1 LFEEMSGFKLAP
13 SRLNRPPA
21 SEDAVASPA
30 KTNFV
35 GLTASKLGL
44 LAEPKL
50 TPSSGAIQAK
60 SSNGDA
66 ADGAESSPQ
75 SSSQLATPST
85 FSFTPLTKP
94 VDEASKKEDRVK
106 DEEKAVDGGE
116 QRVAKMPVF
125 GENLSEKVTAVPSTE
140 PNNTDGQILK
150 EPPEE
155 KTEDVANAGSGKFV
169 ASSLL
174 FSNAAKASDDENEKK
189 TLSESAAEYTESH
202 TNKRKY
208 DVVDVVTGEEAES
221 NVLQGQVK
229 LYIFDK
235 DKRNWTERGRGLLRL
250 NDSPVSKPGHLKSR
264 LVVRTSGNMR
274 VVLNTKLWSDMIC
287 EKANEKNI
295 RISALDEGEVKIFLI
310 ACSIKEA
317 EKLYT
322 ALEYRINQLKTDKEN
337 GEGEEED
344 ESEEKADG
352 GGDVSPEKRMKP
364 SEASSTEA

>member
-1 LFEEMSGFKLAP
+1 MSGFKLAP

-21 SEDAVASPA
+21 SDDAVASPA
-30 KTNFV
+30 TKTNFV

-66 ADGAESSPQ
+66 ATDSAESAPQ
-75 SSSQLATPST
+75 SSSILATPST

-94 VDEASKKEDRVK
+94 VDEASKKEERAK
-106 DEEKAVDGGE
+106 DEEKAGDGGE

-140 PNNTDGQILK
+140 ATATAGQILK

-155 KTEDVANAGSGKFV
+155 KTEDVTNAGKFV

-174 FSNAAKASDDENEKK
+174 FSNAAKASDDESEKK

-235 DKRNWTERGRGLLRL
+235 EKRNWTERGRGQLRL
-250 NDSPVSKPGHLKSR
+250 NDSAVSKPGHLRSR

-287 EKANEKNI
+287 EKANEKSI

-317 EKLYT
+317 EKLHT

-337 GEGEEED
+337 GEGEED
-344 ESEEKADG
+344 ESVKEKDDG
-352 GGDVSPEKRMKP
+352 DANVSPEKRMKP
-364 SEASSTEA
+364 SEEKSSTEA

>member
-60 SSNGDA
+60 SSNGEA
-66 ADGAESSPQ
+66 ADGAESTPQ

-94 VDEASKKEDRVK
+94 VDEAGKKEERGK

-125 GENLSEKVTAVPSTE
+125 GENLSEKVTAVPSAE
-140 PNNTDGQILK
+140 ANNTDGEILK

-155 KTEDVANAGSGKFV
+155 KTEDVANAGAGKFV

-174 FSNAAKASDDENEKK
+174 FSNAAKASDDESEKK

-352 GGDVSPEKRMKP
+352 GADVSPEKRMKP
-364 SEASSTEA
+364 SEAESTEA

>member
-1 LFEEMSGFKLAP
+1 MSGFKLAP

-30 KTNFV
+30 TKTNFA

-60 SSNGDA
+60 PSNGEA
-66 ADGAESSPQ
+66 ADSAESAPQ
-75 SSSQLATPST
+75 SKSVLPTPST

-94 VDEASKKEDRVK
+94 VDGATKKEERVR
-106 DEEKAVDGGE
+106 DEEKTADTDEV
-116 QRVAKMPVF
+116 RVAKMPVF
-125 GENLSEKVTAVPSTE
+125 GENLSEKVTSVPSSTDT
-140 PNNTDGQILK
+140 NTDGQMPK
-150 EPPEE
+150 PTEE
-155 KTEDVANAGSGKFV
+155 KTEDSAAGKFV

-174 FSNAAKASDDENEKK
+174 FSTAAKASDDESEKK

-235 DKRNWTERGRGLLRL
+235 EKRNWTERGRGQLRL
-250 NDSPVSKPGHLKSR
+250 NDSAVSKPGHLRSR

-274 VVLNTKLWSDMIC
+274 VVLNTKLWCDMIC

-295 RISALDEGEVKIFLI
+295 RISALDDGEVKIFLI

-317 EKLYT
+317 EKLHT
-322 ALEYRINQLKTDKEN
+322 ALEYRINQLKSDKEN
-337 GEGEEED
+337 GVGEAEDD
-344 ESEEKADG
+344 ESVKENEEG
-352 GGDVSPEKRMKP
+352 GVEVSPEKRMKP
-364 SEASSTEA
+364 SEPSSTEA

>member
-1 LFEEMSGFKLAP
+1 
-13 SRLNRPPA
+13 
-21 SEDAVASPA
+21 VASPA
-30 KTNFV
+30 TKTNFV

-60 SSNGDA
+60 PSNGETTSDSIENTSQSSNL
-66 ADGAESSPQ
+66 
-75 SSSQLATPST
+75 LATPST

-94 VDEASKKEDRVK
+94 VDEANKKEERTK
-106 DEEKAVDGGE
+106 DEEKTVDAGE
-116 QRVAKMPVF
+116 ERVAKMPVF

-140 PNNTDGQILK
+140 GSTVEGQIVK

-155 KTEDVANAGSGKFV
+155 KTEDANAGKFV

-174 FSNAAKASDDENEKK
+174 FSNAAKASDDESEKK

-235 DKRNWTERGRGLLRL
+235 EKRNWTERGRGQLRL
-250 NDSPVSKPGHLKSR
+250 NDSAVSKPGHLRSR

-337 GEGEEED
+337 GEGEED
-344 ESEEKADG
+344 ESLKDNEDG
-352 GGDVSPEKRMKP
+352 GEVSPEKRMKP

>member
-1 LFEEMSGFKLAP
+1 MG
-13 SRLNRPPA
+13 
-21 SEDAVASPA
+21 
-30 KTNFV
+30 
-35 GLTASKLGL
+35 
-44 LAEPKL
+44 
-50 TPSSGAIQAK
+50 
-60 SSNGDA
+60 
-66 ADGAESSPQ
+66 
-75 SSSQLATPST
+75 
-85 FSFTPLTKP
+85 
-94 VDEASKKEDRVK
+94 
-106 DEEKAVDGGE
+106 
-116 QRVAKMPVF
+116 
-125 GENLSEKVTAVPSTE
+125 VTALPSTE
-140 PNNTDGQILK
+140 ANNTGGQISK

-155 KTEDVANAGSGKFV
+155 KTEDLSKAGKFV

-174 FSNAAKASDDENEKK
+174 FSNAAKASDDESEKK

-235 DKRNWTERGRGLLRL
+235 EKRNWTERGRGQLRL
-250 NDSPVSKPGHLKSR
+250 NDSAVSKPGHLKSR

-337 GEGEEED
+337 GIGEED
-344 ESEEKADG
+344 ESEETADG
-352 GGDVSPEKRMKP
+352 GADVSPEKRMKP

>member
-1 LFEEMSGFKLAP
+1 MSGFKLAP

-21 SEDAVASPA
+21 SEDAAASPA

-60 SSNGDA
+60 SNNGEA
-66 ADGAESSPQ
+66 ANGAEGTAQP
-75 SSSQLATPST
+75 SSQLATPST

-94 VDEASKKEDRVK
+94 VDEGAKKEERVK
-106 DEEKAVDGGE
+106 DEEKAADGGE

-140 PNNTDGQILK
+140 ANNTGGQISK

-155 KTEDVANAGSGKFV
+155 KTEDVANAGKFV

-174 FSNAAKASDDENEKK
+174 FSNAAKASDDESEKK

-235 DKRNWTERGRGLLRL
+235 EKRNWTERGRGQLRL
-250 NDSPVSKPGHLKSR
+250 NDSAVSKPGHLKSR

-337 GEGEEED
+337 GIGEED
-344 ESEEKADG
+344 ESEETADDG
-352 GGDVSPEKRMKP
+352 ADVSPEKRMKP